1 MKYVRYGLLV
11 AALFFA
17 VSSESVFAQNTKD
30 KSQSATV
37 ESSSAAPE
45 PATPGQVA
53 VVSASTAPAPAQADA
68 VISDSLAAAD
78 NVTLDFKEADIH
90 NVLKI
95 LAQKSGLNIVPTPDV
110 MGTVTVKLTDVPWER
125 ALDIILKSNGFG
137 FQRQGNVILVTKIEN
152 MAKIQSDEPI
162 RTEIVNLKFL
172 DAQDAQRILIPM
184 LSPRGKVSILYTR
197 GQKGWQFGSF
207 KIGGQEASAGALQ
220 KEAADKGRQEI
231 IAVEKTMDG
240 KFTASKIDYEPSIKS
255 KTLLI
260 SDTDSA
266 LDRIVN
272 QILPKI
278 DRKPRQ
284 VLIEAKIMEVN
295 VDKLKDIGFDYGTGS
310 TSAENGAMHAVTLDK
325 TGSAVTSAGALS
337 SISSSVIPSA
347 FGPKA
352 SGATG
357 ISGKYPYNLG
367 LELMFQ
373 KLTGTQFEVIMHALE
388 EDVKTNTLSAPRIL
402 TLDNQEASMLVGYHT
417 PILKAEVSSDST
429 SGTSKLTQSLD
440 YYQEIGI
447 RLNVVPQI
455 SQEGYIN
462 MIIHPSITSTS
473 SPVSATSYSG
483 TANSTISYPVIDVRE
498 VQTQILMRDGETIV
512 IGGLLKDVKTTGKS
526 GMPFLSKIPF
536 LGILFTR
543 ETVDVSKVDLL
554 IFITARIIDDDQSA
568 VAELRRMEEAFG
580 TIKPAEKSKKGK
592 KK

>member
-1 MKYVRYGLLV
+1 MKYAAIGLLV
-11 AALFFA
+11 LCLLVVGVPYCA
-17 VSSESVFAQNTKD
+17 FAQPAV
-30 KSQSATV
+30 QQ
-37 ESSSAAPE
+37 E
-45 PATPGQVA
+45 PS
-53 VVSASTAPAPAQADA
+53 VSAEPVPGVDAQPPAPIA
-68 VISDSLAAAD
+68 DSLAAAD

-95 LAQKSGLNIVPTPDV
+95 LAQKAGLNIVSTPDV
-110 MGTVTVKLTDVPWER
+110 MGTVTIKLTDVPWER

-152 MAKIQSDEPI
+152 MAKIQSDEPL
-162 RTEIVNLKFL
+162 RTEVVHLKFL

-184 LSPRGKVSILYTR
+184 LSARGKVSILYTR

-207 KIGGQEASAGALQ
+207 KIGGETAASGALQ
-220 KEAADKGRQEI
+220 KESAEKSRQEI
-231 IAVEKTMDG
+231 IAVEKTGEG
-240 KFTASKIDYEPSIKS
+240 KFIASKIDYEPSIKS

-260 SDTDSA
+260 TDTDST

-278 DRKPRQ
+278 DRRPRQ

-295 VDKLKDIGFDYGTGS
+295 TDKLKDIGFDYATGQTGAES
-310 TSAENGAMHAVTLDK
+310 TALQTVTLSRK
-325 TGSAVTSAGALS
+325 GEGISQTGAGSLAS
-337 SISSSVIPSA
+337 SIVTPSA

-352 SGATG
+352 TNIAGA
-357 ISGKYPYNLG
+357 YPYNLG
-367 LELMFQ
+367 LELMFR
-373 KLTGTQFEVIMHALE
+373 KLTGTEFEVIMHALE
-388 EDVKTNTLSAPRIL
+388 EDLKTNTLSAPRIL

-462 MIIHPSITSTS
+462 MIIHPSITSS
-473 SPVSATSYSG
+473 AASVSATSYSG
-483 TANSTISYPVIDVRE
+483 TTNSTISYPIIDVRE
-498 VQTQILMRDGETIV
+498 AQTQILMKDSETIV
-512 IGGLLKDVKTTGKS
+512 IGGLLKDVKTVGRS
-526 GMPFLSKIPF
+526 GIPF
-536 LGILFTR
+536 LGKIPLLGIFFSR

-554 IFITARIIDDDQSA
+554 IFITARIVDEDYTSSA
-568 VAELRRMEEAFG
+568 DELKRMEKIFSY
-580 TIKPAEKSKKGK
+580 TKKGK
-592 KK
+592 K

>member
-1 MKYVRYGLLV
+1 MKYAAIGLLV
-11 AALFFA
+11 LCLLVVGVPYCA
-17 VSSESVFAQNTKD
+17 FAQPAV
-30 KSQSATV
+30 QQEQPVSAEPV
-37 ESSSAAPE
+37 PGGNAQPAAPI
-45 PATPGQVA
+45 G
-53 VVSASTAPAPAQADA
+53 
-68 VISDSLAAAD
+68 DSLAAAD

-95 LAQKSGLNIVPTPDV
+95 LAQKAGLNIVSTPDV
-110 MGTVTVKLTDVPWER
+110 MGTVTIKLTDVPWER

-152 MAKIQSDEPI
+152 MAKIQSDEPL
-162 RTEIVNLKFL
+162 RTEVVHLKFL

-184 LSPRGKVSILYTR
+184 LSARGKVSILYTR

-207 KIGGQEASAGALQ
+207 KIGGETAASGALQ
-220 KEAADKGRQEI
+220 KESAEKPRQEI
-231 IAVEKTMDG
+231 IAVEKTGEG

-260 SDTDSA
+260 TDTDSS

-278 DRKPRQ
+278 DRRPRQ

-295 VDKLKDIGFDYGTGS
+295 TDKLKDIGFDYATGQTGAES
-310 TSAENGAMHAVTLDK
+310 TALQTVTLSRK
-325 TGSAVTSAGALS
+325 GEGISQTGAGSLASSLVT
-337 SISSSVIPSA
+337 PSA

-352 SGATG
+352 SNIAGA
-357 ISGKYPYNLG
+357 YPYNLG
-367 LELMFQ
+367 LELMFR
-373 KLTGTQFEVIMHALE
+373 KLTGTEFEIIMHALE
-388 EDVKTNTLSAPRIL
+388 EDLKTNTLSAPRIL

-462 MIIHPSITSTS
+462 MIIHPSITSSAS
-473 SPVSATSYSG
+473 SVSATSYSG
-483 TANSTISYPVIDVRE
+483 TTNSTISYPIIDVRE
-498 VQTQILMRDGETIV
+498 AQTQILMKDSETIV
-512 IGGLLKDVKTTGKS
+512 IGGLLKDVKTVGRS
-526 GMPFLSKIPF
+526 GIPF
-536 LGILFTR
+536 LGKIPLLGIFFSR

-554 IFITARIIDDDQSA
+554 IFITARIVDEDYTSSA
-568 VAELRRMEEAFG
+568 DELKRMEKIFSY
-580 TIKPAEKSKKGK
+580 TKKGK
-592 KK
+592 K

>member
-1 MKYVRYGLLV
+1 MKYAAIGLLV
-11 AALFFA
+11 LCLLVVGVPYCA
-17 VSSESVFAQNTKD
+17 FAQPAV
-30 KSQSATV
+30 QQEQPVSAEPV
-37 ESSSAAPE
+37 PGGNAQPAAPI
-45 PATPGQVA
+45 G
-53 VVSASTAPAPAQADA
+53 
-68 VISDSLAAAD
+68 DSLAAAD

-95 LAQKSGLNIVPTPDV
+95 LAQKAGLNIVSTPDV
-110 MGTVTVKLTDVPWER
+110 MGTVTIKLTDVPWER

-152 MAKIQSDEPI
+152 MAKIQSDEPL
-162 RTEIVNLKFL
+162 RTEVVHLKFL

-184 LSPRGKVSILYTR
+184 LSARGKVSILYTR

-207 KIGGQEASAGALQ
+207 KIGGETAASGALQ
-220 KEAADKGRQEI
+220 KESAEKPRQEI
-231 IAVEKTMDG
+231 IAVEKTGEG

-260 SDTDSA
+260 TDTDSS

-278 DRKPRQ
+278 DRRPRQ

-295 VDKLKDIGFDYGTGS
+295 TDKLKDIGFDYATGQTGAES
-310 TSAENGAMHAVTLDK
+310 TALQTVTLSRK
-325 TGSAVTSAGALS
+325 GEGISQTGAGSLASSLVT
-337 SISSSVIPSA
+337 PSA

-352 SGATG
+352 SNIAGA
-357 ISGKYPYNLG
+357 YPYNLG
-367 LELMFQ
+367 LELMFR
-373 KLTGTQFEVIMHALE
+373 KLTGTEFEIIMHALE
-388 EDVKTNTLSAPRIL
+388 EDLKTNTLSAPRIL

-462 MIIHPSITSTS
+462 MIIHPSITSSAS
-473 SPVSATSYSG
+473 SVSATSYSG
-483 TANSTISYPVIDVRE
+483 TTNSTISYPIIDVRE
-498 VQTQILMRDGETIV
+498 AQTQILMKDSETIV
-512 IGGLLKDVKTTGKS
+512 IGGLLKDVKTVGRS
-526 GMPFLSKIPF
+526 GIPF
-536 LGILFTR
+536 LGKIPLLGIFFSR

-554 IFITARIIDDDQSA
+554 IFITARIVDEDYTGSA
-568 VAELRRMEEAFG
+568 DELKRMEKIFSY
-580 TIKPAEKSKKGK
+580 TKKGK
-592 KK
+592 K

>member
-1 MKYVRYGLLV
+1 MKYAAIGLLV
-11 AALFFA
+11 LCLLVVGVPYCA
-17 VSSESVFAQNTKD
+17 FAQ
-30 KSQSATV
+30 
-37 ESSSAAPE
+37 
-45 PATPGQVA
+45 PAVQQEQP
-53 VVSASTAPAPAQADA
+53 VSAEPVPGGNTQPPAP
-68 VISDSLAAAD
+68 IGDSLAAAD

-95 LAQKSGLNIVPTPDV
+95 LAQKAGLNIVSTPDV
-110 MGTVTVKLTDVPWER
+110 MGTVTIKLTDVPWER

-152 MAKIQSDEPI
+152 MAKIQSDEPL
-162 RTEIVNLKFL
+162 RTEVVHLKFL

-184 LSPRGKVSILYTR
+184 LSARGKVSILYTR

-207 KIGGQEASAGALQ
+207 KIGGETAASGALQ
-220 KEAADKGRQEI
+220 KESAEKPRQEI
-231 IAVEKTMDG
+231 IAVEKTGEG

-260 SDTDSA
+260 TDTDSS

-278 DRKPRQ
+278 DRRPRQ

-295 VDKLKDIGFDYGTGS
+295 TDKLKDIGFDYATGQTGAES
-310 TSAENGAMHAVTLDK
+310 TALQTVTLSRK
-325 TGSAVTSAGALS
+325 GEGISQTGAGSLAS
-337 SISSSVIPSA
+337 SIVTPSA

-352 SGATG
+352 TNIAGA
-357 ISGKYPYNLG
+357 YPYNLG
-367 LELMFQ
+367 LELMFR
-373 KLTGTQFEVIMHALE
+373 KLTGTEFEVIMHALE
-388 EDVKTNTLSAPRIL
+388 EDLKTNTLSAPRIL

-462 MIIHPSITSTS
+462 MIIHPSITSS
-473 SPVSATSYSG
+473 AASVSATSYSG
-483 TANSTISYPVIDVRE
+483 TTNSTISYPIIDVRE
-498 VQTQILMRDGETIV
+498 AQTQILMKDSETIV
-512 IGGLLKDVKTTGKS
+512 IGGLLKDVKTVGRS
-526 GMPFLSKIPF
+526 GIPF
-536 LGILFTR
+536 LGKIPLLGIFFSR

-554 IFITARIIDDDQSA
+554 IFITARIVDEDYTSSA
-568 VAELRRMEEAFG
+568 DELKRMEKIFSY
-580 TIKPAEKSKKGK
+580 TKKGK
-592 KK
+592 K

>member
-1 MKYVRYGLLV
+1 MRNDKCILLAVLFLLV
-11 AALFFA
+11 A
-17 VSSESVFAQNTKD
+17 SESVHAQNVD
-30 KSQSATV
+30 ERSQSATV
-37 ESSSAAPE
+37 EASVSAPE

-53 VVSASTAPAPAQADA
+53 AVPASAIP
-68 VISDSLAAAD
+68 DSLVAAD

-95 LAQKSGLNIVPTPDV
+95 LAQKAGLNIVATPDV

-137 FQRQGNVILVTKIEN
+137 YQKQGNVILVTKIEN
-152 MAKIQSDEPI
+152 MAKIQSEEPL
-162 RTEIVNLKFL
+162 RTEIVNLRFL

-184 LSPRGKVSILYTR
+184 LSARGKVAILYTR

-207 KIGGQEASAGALQ
+207 KIGGQTAASGALQ
-220 KEAADKGRQEI
+220 KESSEKARQEI
-231 IAVEKTMDG
+231 IAVEKTADG

-255 KTLLI
+255 KTLLL
-260 SDTDSA
+260 SDTDSS
-266 LDRIVN
+266 LERIIS

-295 VDKLKDIGFDYGTGS
+295 ADRLKDIGFDYGTGP
-310 TSAENGAMHAVTLDK
+310 AGATTATAVNLAQKGGTVTQ
-325 TGSAVTSAGALS
+325 TGIGQSISSAVTPA
-337 SISSSVIPSA
+337 A

-352 SGATG
+352 TN
-357 ISGKYPYNLG
+357 ISGMSPYNLG
-367 LELMFQ
+367 LDLMFQ
-373 KLTGTQFEVIMHALE
+373 KLTGTQFQVVMHALE
-388 EDVKTNTLSAPRIL
+388 EDIKSNTLSAPRIL

-455 SQEGYIN
+455 SHEGFIN
-462 MIIHPSITSTS
+462 MIIHPSITSSAS
-473 SPVSATSYSG
+473 SVPATSYSG
-483 TANSTISYPVIDVRE
+483 TTNSTISYPIIDVRE
-498 VQTQILMRDGETIV
+498 AQTQILMRDGETIV
-512 IGGLLKDVKTTGKS
+512 IGGLLKDVKTTGRS
-526 GMPFLSKIPF
+526 GIPFLSKIPF
-536 LGILFTR
+536 LGILFSR

-554 IFITARIIDDDQSA
+554 IFITARIIDEDQYSLNE
-568 VAELRRMEEAFG
+568 VARMEESFNM
-580 TIKPAEKSKKGK
+580 TKPSKKSKKSK
-592 KK
+592 K